1 MSQENVEIVRRLIQA
16 FNERDDQT
24 VASLLDDEAEFES
37 LTLQTYKGKAGLL
50 EYRRNLDE
58 AWSEWRLEADRFL
71 PAGPERVVHLHRVVG
86 RGRGSDLAVSE
97 DIAIIWTLRGGR
109 VVRGKAFRDQE
120 DALKAVGLAE

>member
-1 MSQENVEIVRRLIQA
+1 MA
-16 FNERDDQT
+16 AC
-24 VASLLDDEAEFES
+24 VAACLRPADAAN
-37 LTLQTYKGKAGLL
+37 LQGKAGLL

-86 RGRGSDLAVSE
+86 RGRGSDLAVSQ

-109 VVRGKAFRDQE
+109 VVRGTSFRDHE
-120 DALKAVGLAE
+120 DALKAAGLAE